1 MAISTKMKT
10 FSIGVCI
17 AALLAGCS
25 GGQSAATPEPG
36 APQASEPVT
45 LSVFLRCYKVSPEE
59 FERNFAGPVKKKY
72 PHITLVNQECRDS
85 KHLDELIVAKE
96 LPDIIDD
103 GLLGLHDMLSRDIPA
118 DLQPLIRSAS
128 FDLSRIDPKAVEFV
142 RSIGEN
148 GELYSMPRV
157 RSASAAYY
165 NRDLFDKFGA
175 AYPKDGMTW
184 DDYIA
189 LSRKLSVREDSV
201 QYQGLLIGAPR
212 PMQTQ
217 MSLSYVDPAT
227 GKAAIQSDGW
237 KKMFETW
244 KAIYD
249 IPGNR
254 AAEAKDLFNTRDRFI
269 KDKTAAVYADINI
282 LEVLLTELEKSGT
295 RWDVA
300 SYPVFEG
307 QKRGVMGAYGN
318 GFIVTKTSKHKEEA
332 FQAITHLLSDE
343 VQLENHKNGQMSVL
357 VNPEIQKRLWEN
369 SAIFKGKN
377 IAAFY
382 HAEGAEPYIASR
394 YDQIAYSQYS
404 AALRNYVY
412 GVKDINTVL
421 REAEEATNKA
431 IEAEK
436 RKLGL

>member
-10 FSIGVCI
+10 FTIGLCT

-25 GGQSAATPEPG
+25 EGQSESAKPQEPAVSAAP
-36 APQASEPVT
+36 EPVT
-45 LSVFLRCYKVSPEE
+45 LSVLLRCYKVSPEE
-59 FERNFAGPVKKKY
+59 FERNFAAPVKKKY
-72 PHITLVNQECRDS
+72 PHITLVNLECRDS
-85 KHLDELIVAKE
+85 KHLDELIVSKE

-118 DLQPLIRSAS
+118 DLQPLVRSEQ
-128 FDLSRIDPKAVEFV
+128 FDLNRIDPKAIEFV
-142 RSIGEN
+142 RSIGQN

-157 RSASAAYY
+157 RSASAVYY

-175 AYPKDGMTW
+175 PYPKDGMTW

-189 LSRKLSVREDSV
+189 LSRKLSVQDSNI

-217 MSLSYVDPAT
+217 LSLPYVDRAT
-227 GKAAIQSDGW
+227 DKAAIQSDGW

-254 AAEAKDLFNTRDRFI
+254 AAESKDLFNTRDRFI
-269 KDKTAAVYADINI
+269 KDKTAAMYADINI
-282 LEVLLTELEKSGT
+282 LEVLLTELENSGT
-295 RWDVA
+295 KWDVA
-300 SYPVFEG
+300 SYPVFAG
-307 QKRGVMGAYGN
+307 QGRGVMGAYGN
-318 GFIVTKTSKHKEEA
+318 GLIITKTSKHKEEA
-332 FQAITHLLSDE
+332 FRVIAHLLSDE
-343 VQLENHKNGQMSVL
+343 VQLENHKNGQMTVL

-369 SAIFKGKN
+369 SPIFKGKN
-377 IAAFY
+377 VAAFY
-382 HAEGAEPYIASR
+382 HNDGADPYVASR

-404 AALRNYVY
+404 TALRNYVY

-436 RKLGL
+436 RK